1 MFNPLINF
9 SQYTDTQ
16 LEEKVI
22 ELQRKYFQTSNIA
35 LKQQIAIALDNFKLE
50 LQTRQA
56 LAQQKQR
63 EQLQQNGDLD
73 LDSLININ

>member
-22 ELQRKYFQTSNIA
+22 ELQRKYFQTSNIE